1 MAKHSDLFVDH
12 VVTNVSVEWILKNVA
27 TSIDLGSSCT
37 QCGKGEGYC
46 DHNTPEVDW
55 QCFIDSKVGWDI
67 SLGVGMYV
75 EMAQEFIDH
84 GGMDNPICLTWTG
97 DHWMMG
103 NGHHRLSLAIL
114 LCMESVPVVF
124 SLTRNEYMMSWA
136 TTGWGGLVCED
147 PDNCT
152 CLY

>member
-27 TSIDLGSSCT
+27 TSIDLGSRCT

-46 DHNTPEVDW
+46 SHNVPEVDW
-55 QCFIDSKVGWDI
+55 EQMIWSKVMWNGEVSGHYAD
-67 SLGVGMYV
+67 
-75 EMAQEFIDH
+75 MAQEFIDD
-84 GGMDNPICLTWTG
+84 GGMSDPLCLTWTG
-97 DHWMMG
+97 EHWMQG

-124 SLTRNEYMMSWA
+124 SLTRSEYMMSWM
-136 TTGWGGLVCED
+136 TDGWGGLECED

-152 CLY
+152 CLD